1 MAGRRARRAAGSA
14 VGAVVLAAGVI
25 SFPGAAMAAVS
36 TAGSAVSAAAV
47 ASCAPSGPDEE
58 WRNLQDINHDRA
70 QNGDNVTG
78 APGADGGKGA
88 VDVLL
93 TSDVRQTLTQAHLD
107 GMPAA
112 GPSDRFGQS
121 IAFVRVDDDLCTD
134 LAIGVP
140 GADAGRGAV
149 VIAKGSTTGIA
160 SGGAV
165 RLTGSTA
172 GEAFGAQVAVV
183 GRDVFVAAPGRTV
196 SGRVRAG
203 AVDHFRLGSDGTPV
217 LLETITENTSG
228 VPGVAEQDDRFGEVL
243 AATGQGDT
251 WVDRGASTSDIGLVV
266 GEPSEDAGSRADAGS
281 VTVLSFSPDTHRLST
296 AQSIAQDT
304 PGVGGV
310 GESGDRFGAAV
321 ASTRSRGTW
330 FVAVGVPGEGIG
342 SLTGAGMVQTF
353 SGASLAALR
362 PSQSFTQNTSGVP
375 GGVES
380 GDRFGG
386 AVAVGRFAECVGGNP
401 VDLAVGAPGED
412 LGSHRDAGTVTLLPL
427 GATGAWAPA
436 CRHAWYQG
444 STPSLGGVA
453 ESGDRL
459 GATLGTSTRLYML
472 LEDEP
477 AWDQV
482 LIGVPYEDVGSRKD
496 AGWVYGVAAS
506 SRTTADLLSMGQSEG
521 QRAAG
526 ARFGASFG
534 TSS

>member
-1 MAGRRARRAAGSA
+1 VAPRA
-14 VGAVVLAAGVI
+14 
-25 SFPGAAMAAVS
+25 S
-36 TAGSAVSAAAV
+36 TSAAA
-47 ASCAPSGPDEE
+47 SCAATGLDDE
-58 WRNLQDINHDRA
+58 WRNLQDIDHDGA

-78 APGADGGKGA
+78 APGADGGQGS

-93 TSDVRQTLTQAHLD
+93 TSGIPQSVTQGYLA

-112 GPSDRFGQS
+112 RPSDRFGQS
-121 IAFVRVDDDLCTD
+121 VAFIRADDDLCTD

-140 GADAGRGAV
+140 GADGGRGAV
-149 VIAKGSTTGIA
+149 VIAKGSATGIA
-160 SGGAV
+160 AGGAV

-183 GRDVFVAAPGRTV
+183 GKDVFVAAPGRAV

-203 AVDHFRLGSDGTPV
+203 AVDHFRLGSDGVPV
-217 LLETITENTSG
+217 LLETITENTPG

-251 WVDRGASTSDIGLVV
+251 WVDRGSSTGDVGLVV

-281 VTVLSFSPDTHRLST
+281 VTVLSFSRDTHRLST
-296 AQSIAQDT
+296 AQLIAQDA

-321 ASTRSRGTW
+321 ASSRRGGTW
-330 FVAVGVPGEGIG
+330 FVAVGAPGEGIG
-342 SLTGAGMVQTF
+342 SLASAGMVQTF
-353 SGASLAALR
+353 SGTSLAALR

-380 GDRFGG
+380 GDRFGA
-386 AVAVGRFAECVGGNP
+386 AVAIGRFADCVAGNP

-412 LGSHRDAGTVTLLPL
+412 LSSHRDAGTVTLLPL
-427 GATGAWAPA
+427 GATGTWAPA

-444 STPSLGGVA
+444 STPSLGGVP

-459 GATLGTSTRLYML
+459 GATLGTSTRRSMFI
-472 LEDEP
+472 EDEP

-496 AGWVYGVAAS
+496 AGWVYGVAAP
-506 SRTTADLLSMGQSEG
+506 SRTTAADLLSMGEPEG

-534 TSS
+534 SSF